1 MAFFIRKNCAILF
14 ALLLSSCDGGRTPE
28 ASAPAALGTRA
39 NPGMPSAQA
48 RRHALPE
55 TTVVTSPLPLA
66 QVGEDQ
72 NAPAAL
78 ARSAPVGMAVD
89 AGGTLYVTQRDNSVR
104 QITPQGAVS
113 LHAGGVG
120 MDATH
125 PPDSLIVAADEAG
138 NMHVVDTENCSIR
151 RMTPAGEVRTTTLPT
166 SPVGV
171 ACPAMRAPP

>member
-1 MAFFIRKNCAILF
+1 MAFFIRKNGAILF
-14 ALLLSSCDGGRTPE
+14 VLLLSSCDGGRAPE
-28 ASAPAALGTRA
+28 ASVPAAPGTRVDSVI
-39 NPGMPSAQA
+39 SASPQA

-55 TTVVTSPLPLA
+55 TTVVTSPLPLEQA
-66 QVGEDQ
+66 DAGQ
-72 NAPAAL
+72 N
-78 ARSAPVGMAVD
+78 APVGMTVD
-89 AGGTLYVTQRDNSVR
+89 AAGTLYVTQRDNAVR

-120 MDATH
+120 MQATH

-151 RMTPAGEVRTTTLPT
+151 RMTPAGEVKTTTLPT